1 MKALINHGDGSYHA
15 SKVFAVVN
23 DKIDNKWDAGYGF
36 RYLVFDEN
44 NKLYFQDK
52 YANIQKNIDS
62 NIEKLRMNLT
72 NETAQLAINKAKN
85 HIENELKKDRTLHI
99 RYINESIDAL
109 KEIDL

>member
-1 MKALINHGDGSYHA
+1 MVEDAKKESENY
-15 SKVFAVVN
+15 SK
-23 DKIDNKWDAGYGF
+23 
-36 RYLVFDEN
+36 
-44 NKLYFQDK
+44 
-52 YANIQKNIDS
+52 NIQKNIDS